1 MQDET
6 GPSFDMERGADDKEN
21 AKLTHGC
28 CPIFHVQDDDYFRPV
43 DGPMHM
49 LYPAVPLQQGQ
60 GSQGERSIAKS
71 QESGL
76 QNGLWIWREALSLA
90 VVVDANSK
98 TSEETT
104 PGPGPEPGTGAAD
117 AQHQDGSLKRRSS
130 Q

>member
-71 QESGL
+71 QRIEIIEHEIS
-76 QNGLWIWREALSLA
+76 
-90 VVVDANSK
+90 
-98 TSEETT
+98 
-104 PGPGPEPGTGAAD
+104 PGTPL
-117 AQHQDGSLKRRSS
+117 SPRFRRFFFSYLE
-130 Q
+130 